1 MSGPTIRRAVVADA
15 SALHGLAEQT
25 FPLACP
31 SGTSAENIAS
41 FIADVLSEEAF
52 RRYLDD
58 PRYTV
63 FLAENDGNAVGY
75 AMAIDREPDA
85 AIAQVLRYQLALE
98 LSKFYVLASH
108 HGTSVAGA
116 LLTEVLDLARSL
128 RKDSIWLG
136 VNRFNERANRFY
148 DRNGFAVVG
157 HREFVVGDQIERD
170 FVREKPLEEGSLN
183 RQAFS

>member
-15 SALHGLAEQT
+15 SALHLLAEET

-31 SGTSAENIAS
+31 PGTSPEDIAS
-41 FIADVLSEEAF
+41 FVAEVLSEDAF

-63 FLAENDGNAVGY
+63 FLADIDGEAVGY

-85 AIAQVLRYQLALE
+85 AIGKVLRYQPALE
-98 LSKFYVLASH
+98 LSKLYLRGSH
-108 HGTSVAGA
+108 HGTSIAGA
-116 LLTEVLDLARSL
+116 LLNQVVDLAQSL
-128 RKDSIWLG
+128 GKESIWLG

-148 DRNGFAVVG
+148 ERNGFAVVG
-157 HREFVVGDQIERD
+157 HREFVVGDQVEQD
-170 FVREKPLEEGSLN
+170 FVREKPLVGGSML
-183 RQAFS
+183 RQGFS